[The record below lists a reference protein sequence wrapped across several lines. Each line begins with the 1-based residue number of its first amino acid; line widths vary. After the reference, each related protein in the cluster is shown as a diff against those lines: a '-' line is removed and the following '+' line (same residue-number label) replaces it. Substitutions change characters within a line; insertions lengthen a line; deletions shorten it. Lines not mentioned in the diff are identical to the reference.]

1 MVNMTMNPQRQI
13 YQRNEEISASMNK
26 NNIINK
32 KNKNKQN
39 KKYEDINNTNIQDFN
54 NRNNKTILIDNV
66 PQVINSFYYTNNNN
80 VNIPRIIM
88 NEKNKIPVQ
97 SSMNYTEA
105 SSNNINSINNNS
117 SSMKNLKLKKPKP
130 KRYNCIFNK
139 TTLQVLENLTITNED
154 KLIYILNNFKNI
166 RIDPLIIKVL
176 EERKSKKRIGLYE
189 SMLSEEQNTSSGNDK
204 EKTQKKIINNN
215 PNKNG
220 IQNTQNK

>member
-1 MVNMTMNPQRQI
+1 
-13 YQRNEEISASMNK
+13 
-26 NNIINK
+26 
-32 KNKNKQN
+32 
-39 KKYEDINNTNIQDFN
+39 
-54 NRNNKTILIDNV
+54 
-66 PQVINSFYYTNNNN
+66 
-80 VNIPRIIM
+80 
-88 NEKNKIPVQ
+88 
-97 SSMNYTEA
+97 MNYTEA

-154 KLIYILNNFKNI
+154 KLLYILNNFKNI

-204 EKTQKKIINNN
+204 EKIQKKIINNN

-220 IQNTQNK
+220 IQNTQNEAIVPQVVKPSLPMDDKIIFSDLSKYNISIEIGMEKGKEEGIEIGKEEEKIKTAENMKKEQINTSIIVKITGLSPEDIEKL